1 MPGAR
6 SRLEPLLGR
15 LYGYALALT
24 QDREQ
29 ARDLLQDAV
38 VRALQARRP
47 PRDDAAYRAW
57 LFKVLRNLYIDS
69 RRRPAPMP
77 VGAPQETEAPADSWA
92 VWQADE
98 SLINEITVRLAIRRL
113 PRAKREVVA
122 LVDIVG
128 FSYAEA
134 AEVLEVP
141 RGTVMSRLSRAR
153 RELLS
158 LLEDSNVHALPQPQK
173 RSTA

>member
-1 MPGAR
+1 MPGVR

-29 ARDLLQDAV
+29 ARDLLQDAA

-69 RRRPAPMP
+69 RRSPAPEP
-77 VGAPQETEAPADSWA
+77 VGAPQEIEAVMDSQTG
-92 VWQADE
+92 WQGDE
-98 SLINEITVRLAIRRL
+98 SLINEIAVRLAIRKL
-113 PRAKREVVA
+113 PTCKREVIA

-153 RELLS
+153 GELLS
-158 LLEDSNVHALPQPQK
+158 LLEDSNVHALPRARK
-173 RSTA
+173 RGTA